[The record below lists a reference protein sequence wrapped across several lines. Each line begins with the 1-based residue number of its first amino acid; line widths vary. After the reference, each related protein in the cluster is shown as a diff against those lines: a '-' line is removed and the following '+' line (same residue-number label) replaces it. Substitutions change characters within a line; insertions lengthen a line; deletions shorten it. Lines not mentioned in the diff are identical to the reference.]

1 MATPSNQSGTAHYS
15 RIARQLHWITAGF
28 IIAMIPVGLYMVNRG
43 KATNFD
49 ALTNTLY
56 SNHKM
61 FGFVLLWIVV
71 ARLAYRLAKGAPPDE
86 PTLSPLQKTGSHAVH
101 WALYGLM
108 LAVPLLGWIGVS
120 LFDARGVPFGLSL
133 PALTAKDE
141 KAAETVFMLHKAGAI
156 MIGALALGHVGAAL
170 HHHFIRRDGVLRRM
184 MPGLK
189 ARQG

>member
-1 MATPSNQSGTAHYS
+1 MATPTQQSATTHYS
-15 RIARQLHWITAGF
+15 PIARQFHWITAGF
-28 IIAMIPVGLYMVNRG
+28 IVVMIPIGLYMVDRG

-61 FGFVLLWIVV
+61 FGFLLLWIIV
-71 ARLAYRLAKGAPPDE
+71 ARLAYRLMHGAPPDE
-86 PTLSPLQKTGSHAVH
+86 PTLEPLQKTGSHVVH

-120 LFDARGVPFGLSL
+120 LFDARGIPFGLSL

-156 MIGALALGHVGAAL
+156 LIGALAIGHVGAAL
-170 HHHFIRRDGVLRRM
+170 YHHVIRKDGVLRRM
-184 MPGLK
+184 MPGLR
-189 ARQG
+189 AR